1 MLVGELRIDGDHAA
15 VAQHHPFGEGA
26 DAAVGVHGLAAR
38 APGHD
43 ARREDAA
50 EHLRALVG
58 LIADAPEA
66 LAALRRAG
74 DHDAVAGAHA
84 LDVRPHLFDD
94 ARRRVAEDRR
104 RRRGH
109 VPARAER
116 VGDADVDGRDAH
128 DDLVRLGRAQLD
140 LLDHERAPDLLQDC
154 SAHRHTI

>member
-1 MLVGELRIDGDHAA
+1 MLVRELRVNSNHAA
-15 VAQHHPFGEGA
+15 VAQHHPLGKGP
-26 DAAVGVHGLAAR
+26 DAAVGVHRLAVRAR
-38 APGHD
+38 GHH

-66 LAALRRAG
+66 LAALRCAG
-74 DHDAVAGAHA
+74 DDDPVADPQA
-84 LDVRPHLFDD
+84 LDVRPDLLDD
-94 ARRRVAEDRR
+94 SRRRVAQDRR

-116 VGDADVDGRDAH
+116 VGDADVDGGDAH

-140 LLDHERAPDLLQDC
+140 VLDHERPSDALQDC